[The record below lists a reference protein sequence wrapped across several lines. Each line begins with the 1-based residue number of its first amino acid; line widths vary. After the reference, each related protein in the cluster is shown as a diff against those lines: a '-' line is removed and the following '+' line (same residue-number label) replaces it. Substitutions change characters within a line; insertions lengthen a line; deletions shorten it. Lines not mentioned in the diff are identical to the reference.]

1 MLKSNTNRTFTRF
14 MSLILSLVLMCTM
27 VPLSAVVAYAEDT
40 TNAVTVT
47 TAEDFASKLNNASY
61 NYITLGADM
70 AVGGNLFLNHNLTI
84 DFNGHNLTFTESNV
98 YGFLVYNNATL
109 TLKGKGTLTCEKL
122 GFYLGYAQGSNGYVN
137 LGTDGS
143 EITITATNEYIAYLC
158 FDSKMTVGQNVE
170 MHQESENAGIAIFD
184 NADLDFSGKITAK
197 SNFAIAT
204 NGTATTNS
212 TVTIL
217 DGAEVTALND
227 YIAIYQ
233 ASGTYILKGGTI
245 SGGTGIYMR
254 SGNLTV
260 PADSNVTVEGLY
272 NKTSSA
278 GDQTGGA
285 YGTGDAL
292 TIDNSDY
299 PAGAPVVSILG
310 GTFYSKRNSAVSSI
324 ATVSGQAPIANFI
337 NGGRFNTV
345 PANAYLVTGA
355 TVSEDADG
363 YYAVTPASAQ

>member
-47 TAEDFASKLNNASY
+47 TAEDFASKFNNASY
-61 NYITLGADM
+61 DYITLGEDM
-70 AVGGNLFLNHNLTI
+70 AVGGDLFLNHNLTI
-84 DFNGHNLTFTESNV
+84 DFNGHNLEFTESNV

-109 TLKGKGTLTCEKL
+109 TLVGNGTLTSENL
-122 GFYLGYAQGSNGYVN
+122 GFYLGYAQGSNGFVE

-158 FDSKMTVGQNVE
+158 FDSKMTVGQKVE

-184 NADLDFSGKITAK
+184 NADLDFSGKITAEN
-197 SNFAIAT
+197 NFAIAT
-204 NGTATTNS
+204 NGTATTDS
-212 TVTIL
+212 TVRIRS
-217 DGAEVTALND
+217 GAEVTALND
-227 YIAIYQ
+227 NIAIYQ
-233 ASGTYILKGGTI
+233 ASGTYILDGGII

-260 PADSNVTVEGLY
+260 SADSNVVVQGLY
-272 NKTSSA
+272 GEIASA

-285 YGTGDAL
+285 YFTGDAL
-292 TIDNSDY
+292 TIDNSGY

-310 GTFYSKRNSAVSSI
+310 GTFYTKRNSAVSSI
-324 ATVSGQAPIANFI
+324 ASVSGQAPIANFI

-345 PANAYLVTGA
+345 PANAYLVPGA
-355 TVSEDADG
+355 TVSQLTAG
-363 YYAVTPASAQ
+363 YYVVTPASAQ